1 MNKNS
6 NGARKILALLF
17 FSLFIPSLVLAQE
30 IPQEEVFEAKIL
42 EIVNE
47 KEIEQGDGTR
57 FIQQD
62 IKLLGLGGAWD
73 GEEVLFNG
81 ISDLVVLNSNV
92 YKVGDKVLVSA
103 VEEVGGATG
112 FYVID
117 YVRRA
122 SLFWLGFIFFLIV
135 LVVGKL
141 KGVRSL
147 LSLVLSF
154 LIIVK
159 FIVPSILS
167 GMSPLLVAILGSLAI
182 LLVIIYVTEGINKKS
197 NLAILSIFISL
208 CVVLLLSVLFTEFA
222 RLTGLAQEEAMFLI
236 GLQGAINFKG
246 LLLAGILIGT
256 LGVLDDVVLAQIE
269 TVAQIKKANPN
280 LTNKEVFKMAF
291 KVGNTHLGSMTN
303 TLFLAYAGASLPLIL
318 LFSIGGPA
326 SQSFANVLNN
336 EFIAT
341 EIIRTLVG
349 STGIAFA
356 IPLSTLIAVKF
367 IKK

>member
-1 MNKNS
+1 ME
-6 NGARKILALLF
+6 KILALLI
-17 FSLFIPSLVLAQE
+17 FSLFLPTVVLAQE
-30 IPQEEVFEAKIL
+30 IPQEEVFEAKII
-42 EIVNE
+42 EVVNE
-47 KEIEQGDGTR
+47 KELERSDGSK
-57 FIQQD
+57 FVQQD
-62 IKLLGLGGAWD
+62 IKLLGTNGAWD
-73 GEEVLFNG
+73 GEEMVFNG
-81 ISDLVVLNSNV
+81 ITDLVVLNSNV
-92 YKVGDKVLVSA
+92 YKVGDRVLVSA
-103 VEEVGGATG
+103 VEEVGGDTS
-112 FYVID
+112 FYIID

-122 SLFWLGFIFFLIV
+122 SLFWLGLVFFLVV

-141 KGVRSL
+141 KGIRSL
-147 LSLVLSF
+147 LSLVISF

-167 GMSPLLVAILGSLAI
+167 GYSPLLVAVFGSLAI
-182 LLVIIYVTEGINKKS
+182 LLVIIYITEGINRKS

-291 KVGNTHLGSMTN
+291 EVGNTHLGSMTN

-318 LFSIGGPA
+318 LFSVGGSA
-326 SQSFANVLNN
+326 SQSFFSVLNN
-336 EFIAT
+336 ELIAT

-367 IKK
+367 VKK